1 MNRTGGRILVDQL
14 ELHGVDLVF
23 GVPGESYLAVLDALV
38 DSPIRY
44 VTTRHEV
51 GAANMADAYGKL
63 TGRPGVCMV
72 TRGPGATHASAGV
85 HTAYQDSTPLL
96 LLIGQVTRSDLGRDA
111 FQEIDY
117 RHMFGPMAKW
127 VAQIDEVGRV
137 PELVARAFHV
147 ATSGRPGPV
156 VLALPEDMLGDEA
169 DVGDAAPY
177 TPSQAAPTLDELDAV
192 RELLSQASAP
202 LVVVGGSPWSA
213 EAHDAVIAWAEAS
226 RLPVA
231 TGWRCE
237 AHVDNTSPVY
247 VGHLALGP
255 DPRLASRTREADVL
269 LAVGARLGDI
279 ETGGYAYLAVPKPE
293 QRLIHVLPD
302 PDELARVFQPALGI
316 VASPAA
322 FATALAALDP
332 LDGSAWSE
340 RTEQARAD
348 YLDNLR
354 HVPRTGPGVDMGE
367 VMAWLRSRLPEDAT
381 VTNGAGNFSVW
392 AHRFYE
398 FRRYGTQ
405 LAPQSGLMGYGVPA
419 AVAAKLMHPE
429 RIVVCI
435 AGDGDFSMTGQELG
449 TAVQYGAPLIVLV
462 VDNGI
467 LGTIRARQER
477 LYPGRVSA
485 TDLVNPD
492 FAALGR
498 AYGGFGERVERAE
511 DFPAAFERALDAAVP
526 AVLHLIVDPEAIS
539 PRHTIAELREAAVR
553 ARGAG

>member
-1 MNRTGGRILVDQL
+1 MRPGGRILVDQL
-14 ELHGVDLVF
+14 ALHGVDLVF

-72 TRGPGATHASAGV
+72 TRGPGATHASGGV
-85 HTAYQDSTPLL
+85 HTAFQDSTPLL
-96 LLIGQVTRSDLGRDA
+96 LLIGQVARGDMERDA

-117 RHMFGPMAKW
+117 RQMFGPMAKW
-127 VAQIDEVGRV
+127 VAQIDEAARI

-156 VLALPEDMLGDEA
+156 VLALPEDMLVEEA
-169 DVGDAAPY
+169 GVADAAPY
-177 TPSQAAPTLDELDAV
+177 VPSQAGPTTEELARARD
-192 RELLSQASAP
+192 LLAGASRP
-202 LVVVGGSPWSA
+202 LVVVGGAPWSEA
-213 EAHDAVIAWAEAS
+213 AHDAVTAWAEAS

-237 AHVDNTSPVY
+237 AHVDNTSAVY
-247 VGHLALGP
+247 AGHLGLGP
-255 DPRLASRTREADVL
+255 DPRLAARAREADVL
-269 LAVGARLGDI
+269 LAIGARLGDI
-279 ETGGYAYLAVPKPE
+279 ETGGYAYLAIPSPD
-293 QRLIHVLPD
+293 QQLIHVLPD
-302 PDELARVFQPALGI
+302 ADELGRVFQPRLGI

-322 FATALAALDP
+322 FAVALADLDP

-340 RTEQARAD
+340 RTDAARAD

-354 HVPRTGPGVDMGE
+354 HTPRPEPGVDMGD

-405 LAPQSGLMGYGVPA
+405 LAPQSGSMGYGVPA
-419 AVAAKLMHPE
+419 AVAAKLVHPE
-429 RIVVCI
+429 RIVVCV

-449 TAVQYGAPLIVLV
+449 TAVQYGAPVIVLV
-462 VDNGI
+462 VDNGM
-467 LGTIRARQER
+467 LGTIRAHQER
-477 LYPGRVSA
+477 HYPGRVSA

-492 FAALGR
+492 FAALAR
-498 AYGGFGERVERAE
+498 AYGAYGERIDRAE
-511 DFPAAFERALDAAVP
+511 DFPGAFERALEAGVP
-526 AVLHLIVDPEAIS
+526 AVLHLVVDPEAIT
-539 PRHTIAELREAAVR
+539 PRQTIAELREGALR
-553 ARGAG
+553 KRGG

>member
-1 MNRTGGRILVDQL
+1 MSRTGGQVLVDQL
-14 ELHGVDLVF
+14 ELHGVELVF
-23 GVPGESYLAVLDALV
+23 GVPGESYLAVLDALIE
-38 DSPIRY
+38 SPIRY

-72 TRGPGATHASAGV
+72 TRGPGATHASGGV
-85 HTAYQDSTPLL
+85 HTSYQDSTPLL
-96 LLIGQVTRSDLGRDA
+96 LLIGQVTRGDMERDA

-127 VAQIDEVGRV
+127 VAQIDDASRI

-156 VLALPEDMLGDEA
+156 VLALPEDMLVDEV
-169 DVGDAAPY
+169 DVGDAVAY
-177 TPSQAAPTLDELDAV
+177 TASQAAPTSEELAAV
-192 RELLSQASAP
+192 RELLSGASAP
-202 LVVVGGSPWSA
+202 LVVVGGAPWTA

-237 AHVDNTSPVY
+237 AHVDNTSRVY
-247 VGHLALGP
+247 TGHLALGP
-255 DPRLASRTREADVL
+255 DPRLAARAREADVL
-269 LAVGARLGDI
+269 LAIGARLGDI
-279 ETGGYAYLAVPKPE
+279 ETGGYAYLAVPTPE
-293 QRLIHVLPD
+293 QQLVHVLPD

-322 FATALAALDP
+322 FATALATLEP
-332 LDGSAWSE
+332 LDGSAWSA
-340 RTEQARAD
+340 RTEQARAE

-354 HVPRTGPGVDMGE
+354 HVPRAGPGVDMGE

-405 LAPQSGLMGYGVPA
+405 LAPQSGLMGYGLPA
-419 AVAAKLMHPE
+419 AIAAKLVHPE

-449 TAVQYGAPLIVLV
+449 TAVQYGAPVVVLL

-477 LYPGRVSA
+477 LYPGRVSG

-492 FAALGR
+492 FAALAR
-498 AYGGFGERVERAE
+498 AYGAFAERVERAE
-511 DFPAAFERALDAAVP
+511 AFASAFERALEAGVP
-526 AVLHLIVDPEAIS
+526 ALLHLIVDPEAIS
-539 PRHTIAELREAAVR
+539 PRHTIAELREAALR